1 MHNPLL
7 VPELREMLSAGDA
20 DGLRE
25 FCLESHPAS
34 VADFISLLEPHEV
47 RSVLATVPPRE
58 RALIFSHLDPEMEF
72 ALTETFSRK
81 ELAEMVTHMLA
92 DERVDLLQ
100 RLPEDQR
107 EALMPA
113 LTAAEREDI
122 RRLASYPEGTAGAV
136 MTSDYAALSPHET
149 AAQALE
155 RLRREAP
162 DKETIYYAY
171 VVDADR
177 RLLGFVSLRDLILA
191 PPHRKVGE
199 VMQREVVHASADDDQ
214 EKVAQLIAKYDLLAL
229 PLVGRDGAL
238 VGIVTHDD
246 VIDVIRQEHTEDVEK
261 FVGIAGEHEVGAYLR
276 TPAIVHFRN
285 RAGWVVGLAALGMV
299 SGEIYQV
306 FDAKLQHLL
315 LLAFYLPMIAS
326 TGGNTG
332 SQAAMVVMRSLATG
346 EFGQRDAW
354 RVMWK
359 EARVATLMALVL
371 GALVVA
377 KVLLFESHASLPAG
391 MQLHSIAV
399 AIGLALAVQVITSTM
414 AGALLP
420 LLVSRLGFDPA
431 VVASPALTTTVDI
444 TGLLIYFG
452 VATLLLGL

>member
-7 VPELREMLSAGDA
+7 VPELREMLASGDA

-25 FCLESHPAS
+25 FCLESHPAT

-47 RSVLATVPPRE
+47 RGVLATVPPRE

-72 ALTETFSRK
+72 ALTETLSRR

-107 EALMPA
+107 EALLPA

-191 PPHRKVGE
+191 PPQRKVGE
-199 VMQREVVHASADDDQ
+199 IMQREVVSAGADDDQ

-285 RAGWVVGLAALGMV
+285 RAGWVVGLAALGML

-306 FDAKLQHLL
+306 FDATLDRLL

-354 RVMWK
+354 RVLWK
-359 EARVATLMALVL
+359 EARVATLMAIVL

-377 KVLLFESHASLPAG
+377 KVLLFESHAALPAG
-391 MQLHSIAV
+391 LELHSVAV

-452 VATLLLGL
+452 VATLLLGV

>member
-7 VPELREMLSAGDA
+7 VPELRELLAAGETGD
-20 DGLRE
+20 LRD
-25 FCLESHPAS
+25 FCLEGHPAT
-34 VADFISLLEPHEV
+34 VADFISLLEPDEV
-47 RSVLATVPPRE
+47 RRVLATVPPRE
-58 RALIFSHLDPEMEF
+58 RALIFGHLDPEMEM
-72 ALTETFSRK
+72 ALTGIMSRK
-81 ELAEMVTHMLA
+81 EMAEMVTHMLS

-100 RLPEDQR
+100 RLPGEQR
-107 EALMPA
+107 EALLPA
-113 LTAAEREDI
+113 LSAAEREDI

-136 MTSDYAALSPHET
+136 MSSDYAALSPSES

-171 VVDADR
+171 VVDER
-177 RLLGFVSLRDLILA
+177 RHLVGFISLRDLILA

-199 VMQREVVHASADDDQ
+199 IMQREVVSANADDDQ
-214 EKVAQLIAKYDLLAL
+214 EQVAQLIAKYDLLAL
-229 PLVGRDGAL
+229 PIVGTDGTL

-276 TPAIVHFRN
+276 TPAMTHFRN
-285 RAGWVVGLAALGMV
+285 RAGWVVGLAALGML
-299 SGEIYQV
+299 SGEIYQA
-306 FDAKLQHLL
+306 FDATLDRLL

-346 EFGQRDAW
+346 ELSGRDALS
-354 RVMWK
+354 VLWK
-359 EARVATLMALVL
+359 ELRVAVLMAVVL
-371 GALVVA
+371 GALVFG
-377 KVLLFESHASLPAG
+377 KVLLFENGTDVPGGLSLPV
-391 MQLHSIAV
+391 IAA
-399 AIGLALAVQVITSTM
+399 AIGLALGVQVVTSTL

-420 LLVSRLGFDPA
+420 LAVGRLGFDPA

-452 VATLLLGL
+452 VVQLLLGV

>member
-7 VPELREMLSAGDA
+7 VPELRELLALGDA

-25 FCLESHPAS
+25 FCLESHPAT
-34 VADFISLLEPHEV
+34 VADFISLLEPAEV
-47 RSVLATVPPRE
+47 RGVLATVPPRE

-72 ALTETFSRK
+72 ALTELFSRG

-107 EALMPA
+107 ESLMPA

-122 RRLASYPEGTAGAV
+122 RRLASYPDGTAGAV
-136 MTSDYAALSPHET
+136 MTSDYAALSPGES

-191 PPHRKVGE
+191 PPQRRVGE
-199 VMQREVVHASADDDQ
+199 IMQREVVSASADDDQ
-214 EKVAQLIAKYDLLAL
+214 EQVAQLIAKYDLLAL
-229 PLVGRDGAL
+229 PLVGRDGTL

-285 RAGWVVGLAALGMV
+285 RAGWVVGLAALGLL

-306 FDAKLQHLL
+306 FDAKLDHLL

-346 EFGQRDAW
+346 EISGRHALS
-354 RVMWK
+354 VVWK
-359 EARVATLMALVL
+359 EARVATLMACVL
-371 GALVVA
+371 GLLVFG
-377 KVLLFESHASLPAG
+377 KVLLMESPSAIPSGMTLPAVA
-391 MQLHSIAV
+391 L

-414 AGALLP
+414 AGAVLP
-420 LLVSRLGFDPA
+420 LLVNRLGFDPA

>member
-7 VPELREMLSAGDA
+7 VPELREMLASGDA

-25 FCLESHPAS
+25 FCLESHPAT

-47 RSVLATVPPRE
+47 RGVLATVPPRE

-72 ALTETFSRK
+72 ALTETLSRR

-107 EALMPA
+107 EALLPA

-191 PPHRKVGE
+191 PPQRKVGE
-199 VMQREVVHASADDDQ
+199 VMQREVVSASADDDQ

-354 RVMWK
+354 RVLWK
-359 EARVATLMALVL
+359 EARVATLMAMVL

-377 KVLLFESHASLPAG
+377 KVLLFESHAALPAG
-391 MQLHSIAV
+391 MQLHSIAL

-420 LLVSRLGFDPA
+420 LLVNRLGFDPA